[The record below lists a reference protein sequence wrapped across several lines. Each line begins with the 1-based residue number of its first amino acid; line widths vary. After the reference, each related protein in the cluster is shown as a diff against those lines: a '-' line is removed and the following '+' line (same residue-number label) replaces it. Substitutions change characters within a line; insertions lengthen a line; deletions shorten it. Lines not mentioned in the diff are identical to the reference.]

1 MSIKKR
7 SEPEKKDPTVKKQTI
22 AKPVKTETK
31 TVSKPQPTKQQPQP
45 QQPNKKQPQQ
55 PTKQQTTKQQPQP
68 IKSALKKTDPLPTTT
83 KSEPLKTD
91 DNNNKSTKKAKE
103 VVTQSI
109 SVGCYENSI
118 IGYDVTYVGNVA
130 EEGFEVDLQ
139 MKYGYSSH
147 TGCVKALASTKN
159 VLVSSSTDETL
170 KVYDLKRGVEF
181 GQLSKHEGFVTSI
194 QFYKNTHMFAGS
206 MDNTIS
212 VWRVSDWEC
221 LKIMS
226 GAKGAI
232 NSISIH
238 PSGKVA
244 LSVSKDRRLFLWDLT
259 KGTSAHF
266 LKFKTEG
273 FIVQWSPSGDHYA
286 VVFKDKVVVYNSSNF
301 EELVSL
307 DFNLQV
313 LAIKFFDDNTLMV
326 GGEDKLLTF
335 IDYKNGGKI
344 TKQLMGHEN
353 RIKGIDTL
361 KFKGV
366 DKTYVVTISSDGLI
380 IVWNPMETILP
391 VGCAETGFRLTSV
404 SIAQVSQVKSINSD
418 DEDEDEDNENDE
430 DEEVD
435 SEEEEAIANQPTKK
449 MKVNIEM
456 DEDDEDEEE
465 DEEEIEGEEE
475 CDDDDE
481 DEDDDYEDADEDEE
495 DE

>member
-7 SEPEKKDPTVKKQTI
+7 SEPEKKEPVVKKQT
-22 AKPVKTETK
+22 KPVKTETK
-31 TVSKPQPTKQQPQP
+31 SVSK
-45 QQPNKKQPQQ
+45 PQQ
-55 PTKQQTTKQQPQP
+55 PTKQQPTKQQPTKQQPKQPQQQP
-68 IKSALKKTDPLPTTT
+68 IKSALKKTEPLPTV
-83 KSEPLKTD
+83 KVEKKAEPIKTNN
-91 DNNNKSTKKAKE
+91 NNNKSTKKTKE
-103 VVTQSI
+103 VITQSI

-118 IGYDVTYVGNVA
+118 LGFDATYVGGIA

-159 VLVSSSTDETL
+159 ILVSSSTDETL
-170 KVYDLKRGVEF
+170 KVYNLKKKVEF
-181 GQLSKHEGFVTSI
+181 GQLAKHEGFVTSI
-194 QFYKNTHMFAGS
+194 EFYKNTHMFAGS

-221 LKIMS
+221 LKVMS
-226 GAKGAI
+226 GSKGAI

-266 LKFKTEG
+266 LKFKSEG
-273 FIVQWSPSGDHYA
+273 FIVQWSPSGEHYA

-307 DFNLQV
+307 EFKLQI
-313 LAIKFFDDNTLMV
+313 LAIKFLDDHTLMV

-344 TKQLMGHEN
+344 TKQLMGHDN
-353 RIKGIDTL
+353 RIKGIDIL

-380 IVWNPMETILP
+380 IVWNPTETILP
-391 VGCAETGFRLTSV
+391 VGCAETGFRLTTVSV
-404 SIAQVSQVKSINSD
+404 GQISHVKSIDSD
-418 DEDEDEDNENDE
+418 DEDEDDE
-430 DEEVD
+430 DDINNNSNSEDDEID

-456 DEDDEDEEE
+456 EDEDDDEEDEVEDEDDEDDDGEEGDEDDEEE
-465 DEEEIEGEEE
+465 D
-475 CDDDDE
+475 
-481 DEDDDYEDADEDEE
+481 DEE
-495 DE
+495 DDE